1 MRRLVIPAV
10 VVVTLT
16 ALTVSGAYLLKG
28 KLPIS
33 NPASAEPEQSP
44 EHASSLAMET
54 FDNLR
59 LSATVPGGWRIVA
72 GSGRFAVAA
81 VPNRANKSGQFGA
94 TGSASSVMV
103 CRPLPPRHATNL
115 TFKLDLRLDAAKP
128 HDLLFVDVGPGAR
141 PLAAAV
147 GVDHTGRFA
156 YLDGGKQVSTAGALS
171 PKSWYQMTLVL
182 RLASTTYDWQVV
194 GPGRSMVFRRLNI
207 RWNPGTWKGAYS
219 LCLTAPPGPATRLY
233 VDNLEVFG

>member
-1 MRRLVIPAV
+1 
-10 VVVTLT
+10 
-16 ALTVSGAYLLKG
+16 
-28 KLPIS
+28 
-33 NPASAEPEQSP
+33 
-44 EHASSLAMET
+44 
-54 FDNLR
+54 
-59 LSATVPGGWRIVA
+59 
-72 GSGRFAVAA
+72 
-81 VPNRANKSGQFGA
+81 
-94 TGSASSVMV
+94 MV

-207 RWNPGTWKGAYS
+207 RWNPGTWKGAYWAGNEA
-219 LCLTAPPGPATRLY
+219 LRRQLGGLRLTSRCAPRYGRVEQASGEGTLSPDALRAVTW
-233 VDNLEVFG
+233 

>member
-10 VVVTLT
+10 VVVMLT

-28 KLPIS
+28 KLPTS
-33 NPASAEPEQSP
+33 NPASAEPEQNP

-54 FDNLR
+54 FDKLR
-59 LSATVPGGWRIVA
+59 LSATVPGGWKIVA

-81 VPNRANKSGQFGA
+81 VPNRANKSGQLAA

-103 CRPLPPRHATNL
+103 CRPLPPPHAKTL
-115 TFKLDLRLDAAKP
+115 TLKLDLRLDAPKP
-128 HDLLFVDVGPGAR
+128 HDLLFLEVGPGAR

-147 GVDHTGRFA
+147 GVDHAGRFA
-156 YLDGGKQVSTAGALS
+156 YLDGGKQVSTAGPLS

-182 RLASTTYDWQVV
+182 HVTSTTYDWQVV
-194 GPGRSMVFRRLNI
+194 GPGRSVVFRRLNI
-207 RWNPGTWKGAYS
+207 RWNPRTWKGAYS
-219 LCLTAPPGPATRLY
+219 VCLTAPPGPGTRLY
-233 VDNLEVFG
+233 VDNLEVLG